1 MIFLFIVNKTANIN
15 QCAHV
20 CDGRVDIYREP
31 KGSAFVNDISLI
43 YIVFVL
49 VDLNL
54 FVINF
59 LNVNSRYLLCVFEL
73 RAIVNC

>member
-43 YIVFVL
+43 YNAFVL
-49 VDLNL
+49 VDLKL

-59 LNVNSRYLLCVFEL
+59 LNVKLQIFVVC
-73 RAIVNC
+73 I

>member
-1 MIFLFIVNKTANIN
+1 M
-15 QCAHV
+15 H
-20 CDGRVDIYREP
+20 GRVDNYREP
-31 KGSAFVNDISLI
+31 KGSVFVNDISII

-59 LNVNSRYLLCVFEL
+59 LNVNSRYLLCVFKL